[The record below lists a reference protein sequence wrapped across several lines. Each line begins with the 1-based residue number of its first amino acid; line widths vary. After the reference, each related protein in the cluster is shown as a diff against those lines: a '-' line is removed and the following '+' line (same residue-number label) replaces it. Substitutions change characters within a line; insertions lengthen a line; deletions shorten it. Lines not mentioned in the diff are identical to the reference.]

1 MRYSHSFFQADV
13 SCCRTAWCA
22 SEFGSAQKCAVMPSL
37 FPMLAGHFMA
47 LMGLALDSASELLAA
62 EPHDIF

>member
-1 MRYSHSFFQADV
+1 MRYSHSIFQADV

-22 SEFGSAQKCAVMPSL
+22 SEFGSAQKCAVMPS
-37 FPMLAGHFMA
+37 FLAGHFMA